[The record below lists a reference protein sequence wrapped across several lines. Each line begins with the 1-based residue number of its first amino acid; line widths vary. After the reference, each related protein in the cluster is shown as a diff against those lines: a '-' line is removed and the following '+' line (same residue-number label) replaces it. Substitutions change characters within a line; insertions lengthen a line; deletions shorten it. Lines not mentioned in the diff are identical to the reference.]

1 MTVMKTLAADAIQ
14 EVLIEKLASLSL
26 EQKQEV
32 LAFTETLTQPTS
44 SGSTLWEMV
53 QECVKDVPPEAWDI
67 VPTDGALNHDHYLY
81 GAPKRYDETGAPIA
95 YEKLG

>member
-1 MTVMKTLAADAIQ
+1 MAMLETLASDALQ
-14 EVLIEKLASLSL
+14 EVLLKKLASLSL
-26 EQKQEV
+26 EQKHKV
-32 LAFTETLTQPTS
+32 LAFTESLTEPAS
-44 SGSTLWEMV
+44 SGSKLWDMI
-53 QECVKDVPPEAWDI
+53 QECVKDVPPEEWDA